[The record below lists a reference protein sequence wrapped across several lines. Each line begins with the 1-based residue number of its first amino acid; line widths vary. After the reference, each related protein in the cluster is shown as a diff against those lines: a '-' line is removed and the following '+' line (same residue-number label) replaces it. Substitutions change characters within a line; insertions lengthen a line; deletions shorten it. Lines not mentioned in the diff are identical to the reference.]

1 MLSGN
6 LWSKHGHFSKALS
19 KGPNTTTWIWNL
31 HADAHDFD
39 IQNAFTRKV
48 FASSLAHLSL
58 VFLSIAGIHLHTAY
72 FSSFYQWLKD
82 PLHVQ
87 PSAHIV
93 YQIINQDILNSDIG
107 CNFQGIYITSGIFQL
122 QLSLGLITKYHL
134 QVSVFA
140 SILAS
145 ILCILGSYSKMH
157 ISLSS
162 SYPQPQ
168 NLAALGVLS
177 FAAHQIHISN
187 PINTLLD
194 SGIDPEY
201 IQDIL
206 FLSPITQVFNP
217 ITNSINISF
226 IASHHLYLSIG
237 LVILNHFQLP

>member
-39 IQNAFTRKV
+39 IQDGFTRKV

-58 VFLSIAGIHLHTAY
+58 VFLSIGGIHLHTAY

-87 PSAHIV
+87 ASAHIV
-93 YQIINQDILNSDIG
+93 YQILNQDILNSDIG
-107 CNFQGIYITSGIFQL
+107 CNFQGIIITSGISHPTFLRSYNQI
-122 QLSLGLITKYHL
+122 S
-134 QVSVFA
+134 A
-140 SILAS
+140 P
-145 ILCILGSYSKMH
+145 SYSLRFNYLFH
-157 ISLSS
+157 SLHTWILFQNAYFSLIIIPTTTITSS
-162 SYPQPQ
+162 TRCFKLCCTS
-168 NLAALGVLS
+168 N
-177 FAAHQIHISN
+177 ISN

-201 IQDIL
+201 IPHIL
-206 FLSPITQVFNP
+206 FLSPQSQLFNP
-217 ITNSINISF
+217 ITNSINLSF
-226 IASHHLYLSIG
+226 ISSHHLYLAIG

>member
-1 MLSGN
+1 MFLRGPFILLTCNIANPQQSYFLRTYHCIAISISCLISKPQDICILMLSGN

-19 KGPNTTTWIWNL
+19 KGPNTTTWIWNF

-39 IQNAFTRKV
+39 IQHAFTRKV

-58 VFLSIAGIHLHTAY
+58 VFLSIGGMHLHTAY

-93 YQIINQDILNSDIG
+93 YQILNQDILNSDIG

-140 SILAS
+140 SIISS

-162 SYPQPQ
+162 STTTKPSTRCFKLCCTS
-168 NLAALGVLS
+168 NS
-177 FAAHQIHISN
+177 HIK
-187 PINTLLD
+187 
-194 SGIDPEY
+194 
-201 IQDIL
+201 
-206 FLSPITQVFNP
+206 
-217 ITNSINISF
+217 
-226 IASHHLYLSIG
+226 SH
-237 LVILNHFQLP
+237 